1 MGQCVRMDAPQLTT
15 NNLIFMWTI
24 IESILWWLFI
34 VILVLIVIILIGFYL
49 RGAFRDRIN
58 YKVKYAPR
66 PDDPQFPFTLA
77 TITNSF
83 ITKGIVTDFWHDTD
97 AIQKA
102 RLDAISKA
110 QHTINFETFF
120 MTPGKRADD
129 FAAALAERASAGV
142 EIRLI
147 VDHYGTKDISEQY
160 WRRLRGAGVTIS
172 FFNPFNWKA
181 PLDYAGRTHRKLLL
195 IDSKFGLVGGAG
207 ISDLWDGVEKDDD
220 TQPWLDVEMRLEGE
234 IVNILEGVFSQHWT
248 FGDGT
253 ANLAPQKFQ
262 VTEDTAKQQE
272 LMLVVPGANPRIRF
286 SPIKAFKYNSII
298 CARKR
303 IWLASPYFL
312 PDDNSIDLLVAAKQ
326 DGVDVRILTTSKRS
340 DKKPVYYASYEH
352 YGKLLQGDVEI
363 YEFQPSMTHAK
374 MLLIDDI
381 WATTG
386 SANFDPRSFSHNEEA
401 DICSAQPL
409 LVQGIKDTFE
419 KGFAQS
425 KRITQE
431 EWQRRSLIKHRILGN
446 VVDFF
451 QWQL

>member
-1 MGQCVRMDAPQLTT
+1 MIGTV
-15 NNLIFMWTI
+15 
-24 IESILWWLFI
+24 LWWLFVALLILAI
-34 VILVLIVIILIGFYL
+34 VIFVGFYL
-49 RGAFRDRIN
+49 RGAFRDRIT
-58 YKVKYAPR
+58 YKIRHAPK
-66 PDDPQFPFTLA
+66 PDEQQFPYTLA
-77 TITNSF
+77 SITNSF
-83 ITKGIVTDFWHDTD
+83 VTNGTITDFWNEAP
-97 AIQKA
+97 AIQEA
-102 RLDAISKA
+102 RIEAISNA
-110 QHTINFETFF
+110 QRTIDFETFF

-147 VDHYGTKDISEQY
+147 VDDYGTKDISDSY
-160 WRRLRGAGVTIS
+160 WRRLRGAGIKVS
-172 FFNPFNWKA
+172 FFNPFNWRA

-195 IDSKFGLVGGAG
+195 IDGEFALVGGAG

-220 TQPWLDVEMRLEGE
+220 TQPWLDVEMRIEGE
-234 IVNILEGVFSQHWT
+234 IVSTLEGVFSQHWT

-253 ANLAPQKFQ
+253 ADLSRVKFQ
-262 VTEDTAKQQE
+262 YFDRQDDKEDSQQD

-286 SPIKAFKYNSII
+286 SPIQSFKYNSIL

-326 DGVDVRILTTSKRS
+326 DGVDVRILTTSQRS

-352 YGKLLQGDVEI
+352 YGRLLQGDVQI

-374 MLLIDDI
+374 LLLIDDL

-386 SANFDPRSFSHNEEA
+386 SANFDPRSFCHNEEL
-401 DICSAQPL
+401 DICTAQPIL
-409 LVQGIKDTFE
+409 IEGIKDTFE

-425 KRITQE
+425 QRITYE
-431 EWQRRSLIKHRILGN
+431 EWKQRSLVKHRILGN
-446 VVDFF
+446 AVDFF

>member
-1 MGQCVRMDAPQLTT
+1 MIGTV
-15 NNLIFMWTI
+15 
-24 IESILWWLFI
+24 LWWLFVALLILAI
-34 VILVLIVIILIGFYL
+34 VIFVGFYL
-49 RGAFRDRIN
+49 RGAFRDRIT
-58 YKVKYAPR
+58 YKIKHAPK
-66 PDDPQFPFTLA
+66 PDEQQFPYTLA
-77 TITNSF
+77 SITNSF
-83 ITKGIVTDFWHDTD
+83 VTNGTITDFWNEAP
-97 AIQKA
+97 AIQEA
-102 RLDAISKA
+102 RIEAISNA
-110 QHTINFETFF
+110 QRTIDFETFF

-147 VDHYGTKDISEQY
+147 VDDYGTKDISDSY
-160 WRRLRGAGVTIS
+160 WRRLRGAGIKVS
-172 FFNPFNWKA
+172 FFNPFNWRA

-195 IDSKFGLVGGAG
+195 IDGEFALVGGAG

-220 TQPWLDVEMRLEGE
+220 TQPWLDVEMRIEGE
-234 IVNILEGVFSQHWT
+234 IVSTLEGVFSQHWT

-253 ANLAPQKFQ
+253 ADLSRVKFQ
-262 VTEDTAKQQE
+262 YFDRQDDKEDSQQD

-286 SPIKAFKYNSII
+286 SPIQSFKYNSIL

-326 DGVDVRILTTSKRS
+326 DGVDVRILTTSQRS

-352 YGKLLQGDVEI
+352 YGRLLKGDVQI

-374 MLLIDDI
+374 LLLIDDL

-386 SANFDPRSFSHNEEA
+386 SANFDPRSFCHNEEL
-401 DICSAQPL
+401 DICTAQPIL
-409 LVQGIKDTFE
+409 IEGIKDTFE

-425 KRITQE
+425 QRITYE
-431 EWQRRSLIKHRILGN
+431 EWKQRSLVKHRILGN
-446 VVDFF
+446 AVDFF

>member
-1 MGQCVRMDAPQLTT
+1 M
-15 NNLIFMWTI
+15 
-24 IESILWWLFI
+24 IETILWRVFI
-34 VILVLIVIILIGFYL
+34 VLLILTLVFFVGFYL
-49 RGAFRDRIN
+49 RGAFRDRIT
-58 YKVKYAPR
+58 YKVRHAPK
-66 PDDPQFPFTLA
+66 PDEREFPFTLA
-77 TITNSF
+77 SITNSF
-83 ITKGIVTDFWHDTD
+83 ITNGTITDFWNEAP
-97 AIQKA
+97 AIQEA
-102 RLDAISKA
+102 RIEAISKA
-110 QHTINFETFF
+110 QRTIDFETFF

-147 VDHYGTKDISEQY
+147 VDDYGTKDLSDGY
-160 WRRLRGAGVTIS
+160 WRRLRGAGVKVS
-172 FFNPFNWKA
+172 FFNPFNWRA

-195 IDSKFGLVGGAG
+195 IDGEFALVGGAG
-207 ISDLWDGVEKDDD
+207 ISDLWDGVEKSDD

-234 IVNILEGVFSQHWT
+234 IVSILTGVFSQHWT

-253 ANLAPQKFQ
+253 ADLSRVKFHNFNYW
-262 VTEDTAKQQE
+262 DDNKQSEQN
-272 LMLVVPGANPRIRF
+272 LMLVIPGANPRIRF
-286 SPIKAFKYNSII
+286 SPIKSFKYNSLL

-312 PDDNSIDLLVAAKQ
+312 PDENSIDLLVAAKQ
-326 DGVDVRILTTSKRS
+326 AGLDVRILTTSSRS

-352 YGKLLQGDVEI
+352 YGKLLQGNVEI

-374 MLLIDDI
+374 LLLIDDL

-386 SANFDPRSFSHNEEA
+386 SANFDPRSFCHNEEL
-401 DICSAQPL
+401 DICTAQPI
-409 LVQGIKDTFE
+409 LVEGIKDTFK

-425 KRITQE
+425 QRVTYE
-431 EWQRRSLIKHRILGN
+431 EWKHRSLIKHRILGK

>member
-1 MGQCVRMDAPQLTT
+1 M
-15 NNLIFMWTI
+15 IK
-24 IESILWWLFI
+24 SILWWLFI
-34 VILVLIVIILIGFYL
+34 ALLIVSLIVFIGFYL
-49 RGAFRDRIN
+49 RGAFRDRIT
-58 YKVKYAPR
+58 YKVKHAPE
-66 PDDPQFPFTLA
+66 PKDSDYPFTLA
-77 TITNSF
+77 SITNSF
-83 ITKGIVTDFWHDTD
+83 ITDGIITDFWNEPA
-97 AIQKA
+97 AIQQA

-110 QHTINFETFF
+110 QHTIDFETFF

-142 EIRLI
+142 EVRLV
-147 VDHYGTKDISEQY
+147 VDHYGTKDLSDRY
-160 WRRLRGAGVTIS
+160 WKRLRGAGVKIS
-172 FFNPFNWKA
+172 FFNSFKWRA

-195 IDSKFGLVGGAG
+195 IDGEFGLVGGAG

-220 TQPWLDVEMRLEGE
+220 TQPWLDVEMRIEGE
-234 IVNILEGVFSQHWT
+234 IVSILEGVFSQHWT

-253 ANLAPQKFQ
+253 ADLSRVKFHNFDRRQKEN
-262 VTEDTAKQQE
+262 EDEDKNE
-272 LMLVVPGANPRIRF
+272 DGNKNHDLMLVIPGANPRIRF
-286 SPIKAFKYNSII
+286 SPIQAFKYNSII

-312 PDDNSIDLLVAAKQ
+312 PDENSIDLLVAAKQ

-352 YGKLLQGDVEI
+352 YGKLLKGEVEI

-374 MLLIDDI
+374 LLLIDDI

-386 SANFDPRSFSHNEEA
+386 SANFDPRSFCHNEEL
-401 DICSAQPL
+401 DISSAQPK
-409 LVQGIKDTFE
+409 LVEGIKNTFE

-425 KRITQE
+425 ERVTYK
-431 EWQRRSLIKHRILGN
+431 EWKQRSLIKHRILGN
-446 VVDFF
+446 AVDFF

>member
-1 MGQCVRMDAPQLTT
+1 
-15 NNLIFMWTI
+15 MWTT
-24 IESILWWLFI
+24 IESILLWL
-34 VILVLIVIILIGFYL
+34 VIALLVLSLVIFVGFYL
-49 RGAFRDRIN
+49 RGAFREPVL
-58 YKVKYAPR
+58 YKVKNAPY
-66 PDDPQFPFTLA
+66 PDEPQYPFTLA
-77 TITNSF
+77 SITNSF
-83 ITKGIVTDFWHDTD
+83 ITNGTVTDFWNE
-97 AIQKA
+97 AGQIQQA

-110 QHTINFETFF
+110 ERTINFETFF

-129 FAAALAERASAGV
+129 FAAALADKSSAGV
-142 EIRLI
+142 EVRLV
-147 VDHYGTKDISEQY
+147 VDDYGTKDISDKY
-160 WRRLRGAGVTIS
+160 WSRLRSTGVKVS
-172 FFNPFNWKA
+172 FFNSFNWKA

-195 IDSKFGLVGGAG
+195 IDGEFGLVGGAG
-207 ISDLWDGVEKDDD
+207 ISDLWDGVEKEDD

-234 IVNILEGVFSQHWT
+234 IIGILEGIFSQHWT

-253 ANLAPQKFQ
+253 ADLSGDRFK
-262 VTEDTAKQQE
+262 TLKHKDEEKDEKGD
-272 LMLVVPGANPRIRF
+272 LMLAIPGANPRIRF
-286 SPIKAFKYNSII
+286 SPIKAFKYNNLI

-326 DGVDVRILTTSKRS
+326 DGVDVRILTTSVRS

-352 YGKLLQGDVEI
+352 YGKLLKGDVEI

-374 MLLIDDI
+374 LLLIDDI

-386 SANFDPRSFSHNEEA
+386 SANFDPRSFCHNEEL
-401 DICSAQPL
+401 DICSAQSE
-409 LVQGIKDTFE
+409 LVEGIRATFE

-425 KRITQE
+425 KRISYK
-431 EWQRRSLIKHRILGN
+431 EWKQRSIIKHRIIGN